1 MKGHYFTLP
10 FRKFSGER
18 PLLSPATKVVLMIAF
33 AVAVVANTNFVIIFL
48 TFLFALV
55 LGKSLKGRILH
66 AMEHSWVAI
75 PVLFSLGIFNTFS
88 KGPTIITMFQIVI
101 WENIFIIN
109 VYQEGLRFFALI
121 MLRGICAVLIITT
134 FTSSMTMQEFVDGLR
149 DIRLPETMVS
159 MIMLILRY
167 APLIFEEAATVRAA
181 QTLRGLNLGTKKSRF
196 AAAAA
201 MLGMIFIRSYDRG
214 LAVYEAM
221 SLRGLKSKIQ
231 FRKAR
236 LKKKEYV
243 LLAGCILLCITIWIM
258 IELWLPIDIESY
270 IITWLWRSISGIF
283 SGSGV

>member
-10 FRKFSGER
+10 FRKFSGES
-18 PLLSPATKVVLMIAF
+18 PQLSAAAKVILMIAF
-33 AVAVVANTNFVIIFL
+33 AVAVVANTDFVIVFL

-66 AMEHSWVAI
+66 AIEHSWVAI

-88 KGPTIITMFQIVI
+88 KGSPDAIITTFQLLGLTV
-101 WENIFIIN
+101 N

-134 FTSSMTMQEFVDGLR
+134 FTSSMTMQEFVEGLR

-159 MIMLILRY
+159 IIMLILRY
-167 APLIFEEAATVRAA
+167 APLIFEEAATVRTA
-181 QTLRGLNLGTKKSRF
+181 QTLRGLGLATKRSRF
-196 AAAAA
+196 EAAAA

-214 LAVYEAM
+214 LALYEAM

-231 FRKAR
+231 FRKAG
-236 LKKKEYV
+236 LNKKEYV
-243 LLAGCILLCITIWIM
+243 LLAGCIVLCIAIWII

-270 IITWLWRSISGIF
+270 IITWLWRSLSGLL
-283 SGSGV
+283 SGSRV

>member
-10 FRKFSGER
+10 FRKFTGES
-18 PLLSPATKVVLMIAF
+18 PQISPAAKVVLMIAF
-33 AVAVVANTNFVIIFL
+33 AIAVVANTNFVIIFL

-66 AMEHSWVAI
+66 AFEHSWVAI

-88 KGPTIITMFQIVI
+88 KGSPDAIITTFQLLGFTV
-101 WENIFIIN
+101 N
-109 VYQEGLRFFALI
+109 VYQEGLRFFAQI

-149 DIRLPETMVS
+149 DVHLPETMVS

-167 APLIFEEAATVRAA
+167 APLIFEEAATVRTA
-181 QTLRGLNLGTKKSRF
+181 QTLRSLNLGTKKSRF

-221 SLRGLKSKIQ
+221 ALRGLKSKIQ
-231 FRKAR
+231 FRKAG
-236 LKKKEYV
+236 LKKKEYA
-243 LLAGCILLCITIWIM
+243 LLAGCILLCIAIWII
-258 IELWLPIDIESY
+258 IELWFPIDIESY
-270 IITWLWRSISGIF
+270 IFAWIWRILSGLR
-283 SGSGV
+283 SGV

>member
-18 PLLSPATKVVLMIAF
+18 PLLSPAAKVFLMIAF

-88 KGPTIITMFQIVI
+88 KGSPDAIITTFQLLG
-101 WENIFIIN
+101 FTIN
-109 VYQEGLRFFALI
+109 VYQEGLRFFAQI

-167 APLIFEEAATVRAA
+167 APLIFEEATTVRAA

-214 LAVYEAM
+214 LALYEAM
-221 SLRGLKSKIQ
+221 SLRGFKSKIQ
-231 FRKAR
+231 FKKTG

-243 LLAGCILLCITIWIM
+243 LLTACIVLCIAIWII
-258 IELWLPIDIESY
+258 IELWLPIDLESY
-270 IITWLWRSISGIF
+270 IIAWLWRSISGLR
-283 SGSGV
+283 GGV

>member
-18 PLLSPATKVVLMIAF
+18 PLLSPAAKVVLMIAF

-88 KGPTIITMFQIVI
+88 KGSPDAIITTFQLLG
-101 WENIFIIN
+101 FTIN
-109 VYQEGLRFFALI
+109 VYQEGLRFFAQI

-270 IITWLWRSISGIF
+270 IITWIWRSISGLL
-283 SGSGV
+283 SGSRV

>member
-18 PLLSPATKVVLMIAF
+18 PQVSPATKVVLMIAF
-33 AVAVVANTNFVIIFL
+33 AVAVVANTNFVIISL
-48 TFLFALV
+48 TFIFALV
-55 LGKSLKGRILH
+55 LAKSLKGRILH
-66 AMEHSWVAI
+66 AIEHSWVAI

-88 KGPTIITMFQIVI
+88 KGSADAIITTFQFLGFTV
-101 WENIFIIN
+101 N

-167 APLIFEEAATVRAA
+167 APLIFEEAATVRTA

-196 AAAAA
+196 TAAAA

-214 LAVYEAM
+214 LAVYESM
-221 SLRGLKSKIQ
+221 SLRGLKSKIK
-231 FRKAR
+231 FRKAG
-236 LKKKEYV
+236 LKKKEYA
-243 LLAGCILLCITIWIM
+243 LLAACIILCIAIWIM

-270 IITWLWRSISGIF
+270 IITWVWRSISGLL

>member
-18 PLLSPATKVVLMIAF
+18 PQVSPAAKVVLMIAF
-33 AVAVVANTNFVIIFL
+33 AVAIVANTNFVIIFL
-48 TFLFALV
+48 TFMFALS
-55 LGKSLKGRILH
+55 LAKSLRGRILH
-66 AMEHSWVAI
+66 AIEHSWVAI

-88 KGPTIITMFQIVI
+88 KGSPDAIITTFQFLGFTV
-101 WENIFIIN
+101 N
-109 VYQEGLRFFALI
+109 VYSEGLRFFAQI

-167 APLIFEEAATVRAA
+167 APLIFEEAATVRTA

-201 MLGMIFIRSYDRG
+201 MLGLLFIRSYDRG

-231 FRKAR
+231 FRKTG
-236 LKKKEYV
+236 LKKKEYALLVACIV
-243 LLAGCILLCITIWIM
+243 LCLAIWIT

-270 IITWLWRSISGIF
+270 IITWIWRSISGLL

>member
-55 LGKSLKGRILH
+55 LGKSLKGRIIH

-88 KGPTIITMFQIVI
+88 KGSPDAIITTFQLLG
-101 WENIFIIN
+101 FTIN
-109 VYQEGLRFFALI
+109 VYQEGLRFFAQI

-149 DIRLPETMVS
+149 GIRLPETMVS

-167 APLIFEEAATVRAA
+167 APLIFEEAATVRTA

-221 SLRGLKSKIQ
+221 SLRGLKNKIK
-231 FRKAR
+231 FRKAS
-236 LKKKEYV
+236 LKAKEYV
-243 LLAGCILLCITIWIM
+243 LLAGCIFLCIAIWIT
-258 IELWLPIDIESY
+258 IELWFPIDIESY
-270 IITWLWRSISGIF
+270 IITWLWRSIRGLL